1 MLSITGLDVK
11 LQFYWRKKLRRCQ
24 PDYVG
29 AVRVSI
35 APPGCLADARLDRL
49 VFSTPEFF
57 EGGKEFLR
65 LDSFHYHR
73 VTSLR
78 SAIASQRVKR
88 NVLSYRTILGVWRA
102 GIFDYSTGRLKKDE
116 IERRIRYGIT
126 SQVEEVLVHHARGT
140 LPVSRQLSE
149 DETRCPDALV
159 LLRIPTA
166 DDKRLFSSYA

>member
-1 MLSITGLDVK
+1 
-11 LQFYWRKKLRRCQ
+11 
-24 PDYVG
+24 
-29 AVRVSI
+29 
-35 APPGCLADARLDRL
+35 L
-49 VFSTPEFF
+49 VFRVPEFF
-57 EGGKEFLR
+57 ENKKEILR
-65 LDSFHYHR
+65 VDSFNYHR

-102 GIFDYSTGRLKKDE
+102 GIFDYSAGRLKKDE

-159 LLRIPTA
+159 LLRIPTG